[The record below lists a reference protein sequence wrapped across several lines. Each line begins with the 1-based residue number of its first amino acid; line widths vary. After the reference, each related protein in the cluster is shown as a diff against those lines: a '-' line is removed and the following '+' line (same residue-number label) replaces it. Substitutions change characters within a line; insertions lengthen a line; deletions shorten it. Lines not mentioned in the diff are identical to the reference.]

1 MFIFLWDC
9 TRELPSRPDPGWWAL
24 STLVSSDSPHTWP
37 VSPPPLQICP
47 SPGGQWMGPWRTVE
61 LTDSSTQLP
70 LFVVQF
76 PTSKHFFLNQKHQ
89 SQYDSPPK
97 ILWAFLMKCHLK
109 AIFTLVR
116 TSGTFMNRTLIYD
129 TYKHN
134 IIFLQL
140 FHFFFLV
147 QYLCSKNFGGKHM
160 VSSGFWGNT
169 WTGG

>member
-1 MFIFLWDC
+1 
-9 TRELPSRPDPGWWAL
+9 
-24 STLVSSDSPHTWP
+24 
-37 VSPPPLQICP
+37 
-47 SPGGQWMGPWRTVE
+47 MGPWRTVE

-89 SQYDSPPK
+89 SQYDSSPK
-97 ILWAFLMKCHLK
+97 ILWAFLMKCHLN

-140 FHFFFLV
+140 FHFFFL
-147 QYLCSKNFGGKHM
+147 CSTCAVRTLGVSIWSVADFGGILGLVDKM
-160 VSSGFWGNT
+160 SSREVVEALES
-169 WTGG
+169 